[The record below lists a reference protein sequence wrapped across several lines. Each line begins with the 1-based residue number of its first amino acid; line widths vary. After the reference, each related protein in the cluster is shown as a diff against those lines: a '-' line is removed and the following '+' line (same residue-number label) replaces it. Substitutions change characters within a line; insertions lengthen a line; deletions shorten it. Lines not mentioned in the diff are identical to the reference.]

1 MKNKHGDGYIMVC
14 VTVVI
19 LCMLLS
25 VFVSFASAVN
35 IVRQTERNS
44 RVVLDNFV
52 MQNAIDIYDSIKEGT
67 DTIALI
73 DEDEYI
79 SQFCSFNSLDLRG
92 DNLYCCDEDGNEQYR
107 LTKPVLTF
115 ITEEELKLQAEY
127 TVIIPMYFAGLKFSE
142 ASVPITVVSRLDN
155 KF

>member
-1 MKNKHGDGYIMVC
+1 MKNKRGDGYIMIC

-35 IVRQTERNS
+35 IVKQTERNS
-44 RVVLDNFV
+44 RVVLDSFV
-52 MQNAIDIYDSIKEGT
+52 MQNAIDIYDSIKKGK
-67 DTIALI
+67 DTITAI
-73 DEDEYI
+73 DADEYI
-79 SQFCSFNSLDLRG
+79 SEFSSFNSLDLRG
-92 DNLYCCDEDGNEQYR
+92 SVLYCCDKDGNELYR

-115 ITEEELKLQAEY
+115 ITEGELKLQADY
-127 TVIIPMYFAGLKFSE
+127 TVIIPLYFAGIKVSE
-142 ASVPITVVSRLDN
+142 AQVPMTVVSRLDN

>member
-1 MKNKHGDGYIMVC
+1 MKNKRGDGYIMIC

-35 IVRQTERNS
+35 IVKQTERNS
-44 RVVLDNFV
+44 RVVLDSFV
-52 MQNAIDIYDSIKEGT
+52 MQNAIDIYDSIKKGK
-67 DTIALI
+67 DTITVI
-73 DEDEYI
+73 DADEYI
-79 SQFCSFNSLDLRG
+79 SEFCSFNSLDLRG
-92 DNLYCCDEDGNEQYR
+92 NSLYCCDKDGNEQYR

-115 ITEEELKLQAEY
+115 ITEGELKLQADY
-127 TVIIPMYFAGLKFSE
+127 TVIIPMYFAGLKVSE
-142 ASVPITVVSRLDN
+142 ARVPMTVVSRLDN